1 MNERGLEEDDKKKA
15 NSDEDEIEHT
25 LGPNVSRLHT
35 LHIHVHCTSLHGV
48 RVI

>member
-35 LHIHVHCTSLHGV
+35 LHVQCTSLHGV